1 MKIKHYALIPA
12 KKESSRCKNK
22 NWRKFSKNCNLVDY
36 AVKSVPGNMFEKII
50 VSTDKIDY
58 HPPRHVLKH
67 LRDRKLSRKGSCVKD
82 LIRIIIREYGLRDE
96 DYLWLLNPT
105 SPFREKTDFTRIAD
119 YIGRYK
125 PDSVISVIEIHP
137 FIWKGAS
144 PLFETRGK
152 RRNTESFKERYS
164 VENGMFYVMNIG
176 YFRSKRS
183 WYGKRSMLYKRHGI
197 LSFVDIDTEEEFI
210 EARKLTGIKDFKN
223 RGKRE

>member
-1 MKIKHYALIPA
+1 M
-12 KKESSRCKNK
+12 
-22 NWRKFSKNCNLVDY
+22 
-36 AVKSVPGNMFEKII
+36 
-50 VSTDKIDY
+50 
-58 HPPRHVLKH
+58 
-67 LRDRKLSRKGSCVKD
+67 
-82 LIRIIIREYGLRDE
+82 
-96 DYLWLLNPT
+96 
-105 SPFREKTDFTRIAD
+105 
-119 YIGRYK
+119 
-125 PDSVISVIEIHP
+125 
-137 FIWKGAS
+137 
-144 PLFETRGK
+144 FETRGK